1 MMWAPDARST
11 LNHPQVRFRRDAVPG
26 ASHIAYMQLNEEACH
41 AAVEARETRYDGQF
55 FTGVTSTG
63 IYCRCVCPART
74 PKRANRRFFQSAAA
88 AENAGFRPCLICRP
102 ELAPGAAPIDAAER
116 LAHDAVKR
124 IEAGALDAQSL
135 AQMAADLGVTA
146 RHLRRVMLRTFGAAP
161 VEIAQTHRLLTAK
174 RLLRETQLGMPAI
187 AFASGFGSLRRFNAL
202 FLERYAMAPSR
213 VRGRARARDGAL
225 AFTLAPRGAFD
236 GQAFLSHAQLR
247 RVRGI
252 EIAPYAR
259 TWSVG
264 QQAGVLSLNLLGA
277 APVVSVSDGLLPAF
291 RQVIAAVRGALDLD
305 ADVQAINRFFAGDT
319 HLAKDVASDQAVRL
333 PGALDPVETAVRA
346 IIGQQVTVTA
356 ATTITARLVET
367 LGEPIETDVEGLN
380 RLFPSAARI
389 ADAGAERVGK
399 LGMPR
404 KRADTLV
411 RFATA
416 VADGKINLARGAL
429 SAGRD
434 GLTAIAGIGPWTV
447 EYVALRG
454 LGDPDAF
461 PLGDAGL
468 RLAFRGDLAR
478 ASEKW
483 RPWRGYATARLWRR
497 HAQGERISP

>member
-1 MMWAPDARST
+1 
-11 LNHPQVRFRRDAVPG
+11 
-26 ASHIAYMQLNEEACH
+26 MQLDEEACH
-41 AAVEARETRYDGQF
+41 AAVEARESRFDGLF

-74 PKRANRRFFQSAAA
+74 PKRTNRRFFPSAAA

-124 IEAGALDAQSL
+124 IEAGALDEQSL
-135 AQMAADLGVTA
+135 LQLAADLGVTG
-146 RHLRRVMLRTFGAAP
+146 RHLRRVMLKTFGASP

-174 RLLRETQLGMPAI
+174 RLLRETQLGMAEI
-187 AFASGFGSLRRFNAL
+187 AFASGFKSLRRFNAL
-202 FLERYAMAPSR
+202 FLERYGLAPSR
-213 VRGRARARDGAL
+213 VRGRARPKDSGL
-225 AFTLAPRGAFD
+225 VFTLAPRGAFD
-236 GQAFLSHAQLR
+236 GRAFLAHAQLR
-247 RVRGI
+247 RVRGM
-252 EIAPYAR
+252 EISPYAR
-259 TWSVG
+259 TWAIG
-264 QQAGVLSLNLLGA
+264 KHAGVLSLDVAGA
-277 APVVSVSDGLLPAF
+277 APIVSVSDGLLPVF

-305 ADVQAINRFFAGDT
+305 TDVQAINNFFAHDA
-319 HLAKDVASDQAVRL
+319 HLAGDVACDPAVRL
-333 PGALDPVETAVRA
+333 PGALDPVEAAVRA
-346 IIGQQVTVTA
+346 IIGQQVTVKA
-356 ATTITARLVET
+356 ATTIAARLVEA

-389 ADAGAERVGK
+389 ADAGTARIGQ

-404 KRADTLV
+404 RRADTLV
-411 RFATA
+411 RFAGA
-416 VADGKINLARGAL
+416 IADGKITLARGAL
-429 SAGRD
+429 SKGRE

-468 RLAFRGDLAR
+468 RAAFGGDLKR

-483 RPWRGYATARLWRR
+483 RPWRGYATAHLWRR
-497 HAQGERISP
+497 QAQSKGINA